1 MAKEKK
7 NSIPLNIFVSI
18 LALIFGFVV
27 GFAGYGFIDKPT
39 DSDKYISG
47 DLKIHFLELGNIY
60 TGDCVYVQI
69 GETDVLIDAGS
80 LNNSA
85 KAINKY
91 ISSHIQDDTIE
102 YVIATHAHEDH
113 LAGFYSQGSTVG
125 VFEKFKIET
134 IIDFPMTNKTNP
146 SATSVLGRYIDARDA
161 EIAEGAKHYTALEC
175 YNNTGEAQR
184 IFDLGNGI
192 EMEILYS
199 YYYDHTDSA
208 GENNYSV
215 CMMLH
220 QGDNHFLFTGDLE
233 AEGEEKLVEY
243 YADSANGHDPLP
255 HCVLYKAGHHGSKT
269 SSCEELME
277 AISPE
282 YVCVCCCAGTA
293 EYTDTTA
300 NQFPTQEFINRV
312 APYTDKIYVTSIVD
326 KYVAKSEWSKNGK
339 VKSMNG
345 NIVFTSNKKG
355 ITIEC
360 SNNNKILKETA
371 WFTENRTL
379 PSAWQTA

>member
-80 LNNSA
+80 RNNSA
-85 KAINKY
+85 KSINKY

-134 IIDFPMTNKTNP
+134 IIDFPMTNKTNH
-146 SATSVLGRYIDARDA
+146 V
-161 EIAEGAKHYTALEC
+161 
-175 YNNTGEAQR
+175 
-184 IFDLGNGI
+184 
-192 EMEILYS
+192 ILI
-199 YYYDHTDSA
+199 
-208 GENNYSV
+208 
-215 CMMLH
+215 ML
-220 QGDNHFLFTGDLE
+220 
-233 AEGEEKLVEY
+233 
-243 YADSANGHDPLP
+243 
-255 HCVLYKAGHHGSKT
+255 
-269 SSCEELME
+269 
-277 AISPE
+277 
-282 YVCVCCCAGTA
+282 
-293 EYTDTTA
+293 
-300 NQFPTQEFINRV
+300 
-312 APYTDKIYVTSIVD
+312 
-326 KYVAKSEWSKNGK
+326 
-339 VKSMNG
+339 
-345 NIVFTSNKKG
+345 
-355 ITIEC
+355 
-360 SNNNKILKETA
+360 
-371 WFTENRTL
+371 
-379 PSAWQTA
+379 